1 MNKRQ
6 EKQEQDNKLVAPLPN
21 FLIEEN
27 HRLRCALR
35 GLIIA
40 IDAPEVTVSTVAD
53 ETWSNV
59 LNNAR
64 NALNGGVDNE

>member
-6 EKQEQDNKLVAPLPN
+6 EMQEQDSKLVAPPPD

-27 HRLRCALR
+27 HQLRSALR
-35 GLIIA
+35 DLLNA

-64 NALNGGVDNE
+64 NALNGGVSQ